1 VVTRALGALCAMGVL
16 ALHPLHTTL
25 TDLSFSAADRTV
37 LVSVRAFA
45 DDFRAAA
52 GDGSDSAAFAYLRS
66 TFALSDRDG
75 RVLPLVWCGVRRTGD
90 LLWLC
95 LRAPAP
101 GERGRGL
108 AGVRVRAGLLFD
120 RYRDQINIVQASYD
134 GRRASLLFSLGDS
147 AKALP

>member
-1 VVTRALGALCAMGVL
+1 VVARTLGALCATGVL

-25 TDLSFSAADRTV
+25 TDLTFNAADRTV
-37 LVSVRAFA
+37 QLSVRAFA

-52 GDGSDSAAFAYLRS
+52 GNGSDAAALAYLRS
-66 TFALSDRDG
+66 ALVLSDRDG
-75 RVLPLVWCGVRRTGD
+75 RVLPLAWCGLRRDGD

-101 GERGRGL
+101 RGMAGL
-108 AGVRVRAGLLFD
+108 QVRARLLFD
-120 RYRDQINIVQASYD
+120 LYRDQINIVQARYD
-134 GRRASLLFSLGDS
+134 GRQTSFLFSRGDS